1 MAKKFTYLGS
11 VSERTKEIVSSE
23 LGKPGKDREWLIE
36 ENPDGSID
44 ATLFDNARMQGVSR
58 RTLNEPEDAE
68 EDDELEESWIELDRR
83 VGGLGKEAEKY
94 LRPSLD
100 EDIAEEEELEEEEE
114 EEEDDKAIKVTKKAK
129 KVVSGAKVS
138 VDDQP
143 EDDDLLEEE
152 LSFLRRRYL
161 RDWKSFGY
169 RSRSKG
175 PTLYHTS

>member
-11 VSERTKEIVSSE
+11 VSERTKEIVSSK

-44 ATLFDNARMQGVSR
+44 AILFDNARMEGVSK
-58 RTLNEPEDAE
+58 RTLNEPEDAEDTE

-100 EDIAEEEELEEEEE
+100 EDIA
-114 EEEDDKAIKVTKKAK
+114 
-129 KVVSGAKVS
+129 
-138 VDDQP
+138 
-143 EDDDLLEEE
+143 
-152 LSFLRRRYL
+152 
-161 RDWKSFGY
+161 
-169 RSRSKG
+169 
-175 PTLYHTS
+175 